1 MKYQLFFFLSFF
13 LLKGFAQTDQRTLFF
28 PVMEEKPSVVPEKKK
43 IWVFIMAGQSNM
55 AGRGQ
60 VEPEDTVTN
69 PRILAL
75 NRNGELMLAKEP
87 LNLNEPAMVGLDCGV
102 SFARKMLEFCPP
114 DVSILL
120 VHTAVGGSSIRKWI
134 DDSVYREVP
143 LFSNF
148 KKRLGEAKK
157 MGTIKGVIWHQG
169 EADANAKGLPEHPQQ
184 LEKLFGMMRREAANK
199 KLPVIMGELGYFSK
213 TVHEQFMQMNEVLRA
228 YSKTD
233 SRTAVVSTEG
243 LDHKGD
249 FLHFNTAGQREIG
262 RRYAAVFADKFLKK
276 PLRRSR
282 PA

>member
-1 MKYQLFFFLSFF
+1 VL
-13 LLKGFAQTDQRTLFF
+13 
-28 PVMEEKPSVVPEKKK
+28 EEKPGVVPDKKK

-60 VEPEDTVTN
+60 VEPQDTVTH

-75 NRNGELMLAKEP
+75 NRNGEAILAKEP
-87 LNLNEPAMVGLDCGV
+87 LNLNEPAMVGLDCGI

-157 MGTIKGVIWHQG
+157 LGIVKGILWHQG
-169 EADANAKGLPEHPQQ
+169 EADANDKGLPVHQSNLEQ
-184 LEKLFGMMRREAANK
+184 LFRMMRKEAGQK
-199 KLPVIMGELGYFSK
+199 KLPIVMGELGYFSK
-213 TVHEQFMQMNEVLRA
+213 TVHEQFMQMNEVFRA

-233 SRTAVVSTEG
+233 SHTAVVSTKE
-243 LDHKGD
+243 LEHKGD
-249 FLHFNTAGQREIG
+249 NLHFNTEGQRELG
-262 RRYAAVFADKFLKK
+262 SRYAAVFAEKFLKK
-276 PLRRSR
+276 L
-282 PA
+282 

>member
-1 MKYQLFFFLSFF
+1 MRYHLLSLLLLFVLNG
-13 LLKGFAQTDQRTLFF
+13 LAQEDLRTRYF
-28 PVMEEKPSVVPEKKK
+28 PVLEEKPGVVPDKKK

-60 VEPEDTVTN
+60 VEPQDTVTN

-157 MGTIKGVIWHQG
+157 LGTIKGVIWHQG
-169 EADANAKGLPEHPQQ
+169 EADANAKGLPVHQSN
-184 LEKLFGMMRREAANK
+184 LEQLFGMMRKEAGQRK
-199 KLPVIMGELGYFSK
+199 MPVLMGELGYFSK
-213 TVHEQFMQMNEVLRA
+213 TVHEQFMQMNGVFRA